1 MELKF
6 TRQGPVTSVF
16 PAGQVDGKAAFQFEQ
31 DALELLQEGARY
43 VIVDM
48 SAVTLLASAGIRVLI
63 LMLHKLEA
71 RDGILVLSGLNHYVR
86 TVLEVS
92 GLSGQ
97 FTLVGTA
104 AEAMACFPSSAQSED
119 SESAAL
125 ARRVLR
131 LLSIGAPKRAP
142 GGGASPLPDA
152 AAQQLAS
159 RVLQA
164 LSRASASRR

>member
-1 MELKF
+1 MDLKF
-6 TRQGPVTSVF
+6 TRQGPITIVS

-31 DALELLQEGARY
+31 DALELLQDGSRY
-43 VIVDM
+43 VVVDM
-48 SAVTLLASAGIRVLI
+48 AAVTLLASAGIRVLI

-71 RDGILVLSGLNHYVR
+71 RDGILVLCGLNHYVR

-97 FTLVGTA
+97 FTIVATT
-104 AEAMACFPSSAQSED
+104 AEAAACFPAAAASDD
-119 SESAAL
+119 SEPAAL

-131 LLSIGAPKRAP
+131 LLSIGAPKRAA
-142 GGGASPLPDA
+142 GAQATPLPEA
-152 AAQQLAS
+152 AAQQLAA

-164 LSRASASRR
+164 LTRASAQRH

>member
-6 TRQGPVTSVF
+6 TRQGPVTIVY

-31 DALELLQEGARY
+31 DALELLQGGSRY
-43 VIVDM
+43 VVVDM
-48 SAVTLLASAGIRVLI
+48 SSVTLLASAGIRVLI

-71 RDGILVLSGLNHYVR
+71 RDGFLVLCGLNHYVR

-97 FTLVGTA
+97 FTIVGAA
-104 AEAMACFPSSAQSED
+104 AEAMSCFPAAAASED
-119 SESAAL
+119 SEPAAL

-131 LLSIGAPKRAP
+131 LLSIGAPKRGP
-142 GGGASPLPDA
+142 GASASPLSAA
-152 AAQQLAS
+152 AAQLLAT

-164 LSRASASRR
+164 LSRASGSRR

>member
-1 MELKF
+1 M
-6 TRQGPVTSVF
+6 
-16 PAGQVDGKAAFQFEQ
+16 
-31 DALELLQEGARY
+31 
-43 VIVDM
+43 
-48 SAVTLLASAGIRVLI
+48 
-63 LMLHKLEA
+63 
-71 RDGILVLSGLNHYVR
+71 NHYVR

-104 AEAMACFPSSAQSED
+104 AEAMACFPTSAVSED

-131 LLSIGAPKRAP
+131 LLSIGAPKRA